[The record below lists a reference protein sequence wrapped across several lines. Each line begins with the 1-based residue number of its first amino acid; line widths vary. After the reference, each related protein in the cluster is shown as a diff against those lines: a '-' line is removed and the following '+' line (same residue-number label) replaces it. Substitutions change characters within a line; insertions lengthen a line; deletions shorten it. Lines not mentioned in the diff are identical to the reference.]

1 MTAEVK
7 GVITHVGQPQ
17 KISDKFTKLEF
28 VVQTEQGQYPK
39 SVAMQAASKQNK
51 PNLLFDNAKKLK
63 VGDNVEVKFG
73 INCREYNGKFYN
85 TIEAFFI
92 KATSSKGNAMKPNA
106 EFSAKPVGI
115 DDSETL
121 PF

>member
-39 SVAMQAASKQNK
+39 SVAMQAASKQI
-51 PNLLFDNAKKLK
+51 DNAKKLK

-92 KATSSKGNAMKPNA
+92 KATSSKGNAMQPNA
-106 EFSAKPVGI
+106 EFSAKPVGE
-115 DDSETL
+115 DDSQHL

>member
-17 KISDKFTKLEF
+17 AISDKFTKLEF

-39 SVAMQAASKQNK
+39 SVAMQAASKQI
-51 PNLLFDNAKKLK
+51 DNAKKLK

-92 KATSSKGNAMKPNA
+92 KSTPKGGASKGGAMQPNQ
-106 EFSAKPVGI
+106 EFISKPVGE
-115 DDSETL
+115 DDSLGL